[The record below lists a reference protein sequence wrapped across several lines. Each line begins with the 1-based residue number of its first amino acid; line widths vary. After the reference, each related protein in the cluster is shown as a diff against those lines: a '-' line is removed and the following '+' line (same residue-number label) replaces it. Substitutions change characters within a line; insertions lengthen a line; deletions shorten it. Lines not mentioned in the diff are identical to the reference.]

1 MDWCGEDCAFVT
13 WGCDDVSVLQ
23 QNVDFFRVE
32 RPLPKM
38 YDLQRLYAA
47 EAGKSGQ
54 TALKTAMEALGVEV
68 DEERSFHNAMHDAY
82 YTAQVLRKLPHPMD
96 VLRYEEQ
103 PRKLCHNDRRSRFR
117 VTDLVPSVREALEGE
132 ALAAP
137 KCPTCGQPTK
147 RQTAL
152 IPQAP
157 GKYVALSRCQQH
169 GQMFVK
175 IRFSQLP
182 DGQKGMHLSVL
193 PANRQTQ
200 MCIRDSN
207 KLANVE
213 IDENAMKKPEA
224 IIRSMT
230 PRERRNP
237 GILNASRRKRIAAG
251 SGTTVQ
257 DVNALIRQ
265 FEQAKGMMKQMMN
278 ARGKRGRMRLPF

>member
-1 MDWCGEDCAFVT
+1 
-13 WGCDDVSVLQ
+13 
-23 QNVDFFRVE
+23 
-32 RPLPKM
+32 M

-82 YTAQVLRKLPHPMD
+82 YTAQVLRKLPHPME
-96 VLRYEEQ
+96 VLSYEEQ

-193 PANRQTQ
+193 PANRQTRAYVHTKELQ
-200 MCIRDSN
+200 YQYR
-207 KLANVE
+207 L
-213 IDENAMKKPEA
+213 
-224 IIRSMT
+224 
-230 PRERRNP
+230 
-237 GILNASRRKRIAAG
+237 
-251 SGTTVQ
+251 
-257 DVNALIRQ
+257 
-265 FEQAKGMMKQMMN
+265 
-278 ARGKRGRMRLPF
+278 KRGDYEHMDVEDLSAAYSSNMPFEDA

>member
-1 MDWCGEDCAFVT
+1 MQLIVLDLEWNQPTSYQSAAYRRVGDRLLFEVIQFGAAKLDEGLEIVDTISIPVNPTHYQTIHPRVRRMTGLTRDVLCDAPAFPEAMET
-13 WGCDDVSVLQ
+13 
-23 QNVDFFRVE
+23 FIRVE

-38 YDLQRLYAA
+38 YDLQRLYDA

-182 DGQKGMHLSVL
+182 DGMQEIL
-193 PANRQTQ
+193 PLPTA
-200 MCIRDSN
+200 
-207 KLANVE
+207 L
-213 IDENAMKKPEA
+213 
-224 IIRSMT
+224 
-230 PRERRNP
+230 
-237 GILNASRRKRIAAG
+237 
-251 SGTTVQ
+251 Q
-257 DVNALIRQ
+257 DVFL
-265 FEQAKGMMKQMMN
+265 
-278 ARGKRGRMRLPF
+278 LHLLL